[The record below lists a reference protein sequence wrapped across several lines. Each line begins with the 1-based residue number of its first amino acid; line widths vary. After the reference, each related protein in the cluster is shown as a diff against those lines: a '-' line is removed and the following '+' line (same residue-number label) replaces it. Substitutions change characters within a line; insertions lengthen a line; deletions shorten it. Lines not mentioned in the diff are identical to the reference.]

1 MNAISFVW
9 GWVGGI
15 MLFHQPKTPRSIS
28 IKYDKAQQELVKRI
42 FKIPLSDTGML
53 SSEIT
58 STCELMAL
66 GRFDIDK
73 CLDYSRSG
81 SKSCLGCPFRQS
93 LRGINESLENGVMSA

>member
-1 MNAISFVW
+1 MK
-9 GWVGGI
+9 
-15 MLFHQPKTPRSIS
+15 FHQPRTSRQTS
-28 IKYDKAQQELVKRI
+28 IKNDKAQNELVERI
-42 FKIPLSDTGML
+42 FKVSLSDTGML

-81 SKSCLGCPFRQS
+81 SKSCLECPFRQS